1 MRPSSLRTSF
11 LCRSLAPLLV
21 ALAASAPAAAQIPAL
36 DFHELVVPDAMVN
49 FCAFPQA
56 GDLNGDGLEDIYWIE
71 YPPSSRALAGDGLG
85 GFTLLGGGVLP
96 GAPSAFHATDGD
108 MNGDGLD
115 DLVVIDI
122 GQGTFV
128 YRSLGNGTFALTDDV
143 LTPQDPNWTMTADL
157 DHDGD
162 LDVATVWGDYLF
174 SAGLRVWRN
183 DGTGVLTQSDDDTS
197 GPWGRLTRVEAAD
210 IDGDGTQDLVV
221 SADKSNFDGA
231 VLLFRGIGAARFAPA
246 VELHTVDQIGYV
258 ARVADLDNDGWP
270 DIATSR
276 IEGDP
281 IPEQYVIE
289 SFLNEGGGVFG
300 DPVPG
305 GVGRMELLRDF
316 NGDGIADAIVVP
328 LTSGGVPADTQL
340 ARGVG
345 DGSFLPGELVKSTLS
360 TGMPGAAGRLDQNL
374 SWDLFDGDFETKD
387 VHVLINDQAGCP
399 FETASP
405 PIEGVAG
412 EPRLWGTGSTLA
424 GETIGVSLT
433 DAKPSAPLTLVL
445 GTTLSSAPFKGGL
458 LGPAPVLLVSGLVT
472 NAAGGLT
479 LMGTWPAG
487 VPLGAKLYLQAW
499 IADPAA
505 VQGLAASNTLR
516 ITAD

>member
-1 MRPSSLRTSF
+1 MRPCLL

-21 ALAASAPAAAQIPAL
+21 ALAAAAPAAAQIPAL
-36 DFHELVVPDAMVN
+36 DFHEIVVPDAMVTS
-49 FCAFPQA
+49 CAFPQA

-71 YPPSSRALAGDGLG
+71 SPFSSRALAGDGLG

-96 GAPSAFHATDGD
+96 GAPFAYHATDGD

-115 DLVVIDI
+115 DLVAIDI

-128 YRSLGNGTFALTDDV
+128 YRSLGTGSFALTDSES
-143 LTPQDPNWTMTADL
+143 TPDDPNWTMTADL
-157 DHDGD
+157 DRDGD
-162 LDVATVWGDYLF
+162 LDVATVWGDFLF

-183 DGTGVLTQSDDDTS
+183 DGTGALTQSDDDTS

-221 SADKSNFDGA
+221 SADKANFDGA
-231 VLLFRGIGAARFAPA
+231 VLFFRGIGQARFAPA
-246 VELHTVDQIGYV
+246 VELHTVDDIGYV

-281 IPEQYVIE
+281 QQYVLE
-289 SFLNEGGGVFG
+289 SLINEGGGVFG

-305 GVGRMELLRDF
+305 GVGRVEVVRDF

-328 LTSGGVPADTQL
+328 VGPTGSFADTLL

-345 DGSFLPGELVKSTLS
+345 DGSFLPGELVESTLS

-374 SWDLFDGDFETKD
+374 SWDLFDGDFATKD
-387 VHVLINDQAGCP
+387 VHVLLNDQAGCP

-405 PIEGVAG
+405 PIAGVAG

-424 GETIGVSLT
+424 GQTIGVSLT
-433 DAKPSAPLTLVL
+433 GAKPSAPLTLVL
-445 GTTLSSAPFKGGL
+445 GTTLSLAKFKGGL
-458 LGPAPVLLVSGLVT
+458 LGPAPILIVSGLFT
-472 NAAGGLT
+472 SGAGELN
-479 LMGTWPAG
+479 LSGTWPG
-487 VPLGAKLYLQAW
+487 GIPLGAEIYLQAW
-499 IADPAA
+499 IGDPAA
-505 VQGLAASNTLR
+505 VQGFAASNTLR